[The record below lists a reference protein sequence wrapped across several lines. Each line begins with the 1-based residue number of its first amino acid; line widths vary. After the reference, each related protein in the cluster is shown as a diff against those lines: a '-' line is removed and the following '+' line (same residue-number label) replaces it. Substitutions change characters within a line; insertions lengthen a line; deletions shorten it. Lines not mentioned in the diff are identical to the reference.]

1 MFERAGAGYDLWRLP
16 DVTIVSGS
24 KTIRRLLI
32 ANRGEIA
39 VRVVDACRELGIHT
53 VAIASE
59 PDKTARHTR
68 VADTTVLIGGT
79 TAAESYLRGD
89 DIIKIALETDC
100 QAIHPGYGFLSQDA
114 DFAQSCIDAGLL
126 YVGPPP
132 SAMRIMG
139 NKPAAR
145 ARMQDSDVPVVPG
158 FTGTGDESLAE
169 LKVQA
174 EAIGFPLLVKAAAG
188 GGGKGMRIV
197 RSAAE
202 LEAGLEAAHNEAL
215 RSFGNGRLFLER
227 YVENAHHIEVQVLA
241 DEHENVLH
249 LFERECSLQR
259 RYQKVIEES
268 PSPLLDPALREE
280 IAQAAVRA
288 TQACGYVSAGTVEFL
303 VSSVD
308 RSFYF
313 LEMNTRLQVEH
324 PVTEAVVGLD
334 IVAAQIR
341 IAQNEPLT
349 IEQSELTQRGHAI
362 ECRVY
367 AEDPSAG
374 FAPST
379 GTLHVVRF
387 PSGPGIRVDTGVESG
402 DQVSIYY
409 DPMIAKVIVHAE
421 SREAARRRMVTA
433 LNATTVIGVET
444 NIAFLLDLLESD
456 AFIDGTATTAFIDEE
471 RQDWSPPQ
479 TEHNPELF
487 IAAAFADFLGGGG
500 AESPA
505 DGGGSVDADLHS
517 PWKRRD
523 GFRPG
528 GS

>member
-1 MFERAGAGYDLWRLP
+1 M
-16 DVTIVSGS
+16 SGS

-39 VRVVDACRELGIHT
+39 VRIADACRELGIHT

-59 PDKTARHTR
+59 PDRTARHTR
-68 VADTTVLIGGT
+68 VADTTVMIGGT
-79 TAAESYLRGD
+79 TAAQSYLRGD
-89 DIIKIALETDC
+89 DVINVALETDC

-114 DFAQSCIDAGLL
+114 DFAQRCLDAGLL
-126 YVGPPP
+126 WVGPPP

-145 ARMQDSDVPVVPG
+145 ARMQESDVPVVPG
-158 FTGTGDESLAE
+158 FTGTGDETLVE
-169 LKVQA
+169 LKRQA
-174 EAIGFPLLVKAAAG
+174 ESIGFPLLVKAAAG

-202 LEAGLEAAHNEAL
+202 LEGGLEAAHNEAL

-227 YVENAHHIEVQVLA
+227 YVEDAHHIEVQVLA
-241 DEHENVLH
+241 DEHQNVLH

-259 RYQKVIEES
+259 RYQKVVEES

-280 IAQAAVRA
+280 IARAAVRA

-341 IAQNEPLT
+341 IAQGEPLA
-349 IEQSELTQRGHAI
+349 IQQSDLTQRGHAI

-367 AEDPSAG
+367 AEDPAAG

-387 PSGPGIRVDTGVESG
+387 PSGPGIRVDSGVESG
-402 DQVSIYY
+402 DEVSIYY

-421 SREAARRRMVTA
+421 NREAARQRMVTA

-444 NIAFLLDLLESD
+444 NIAFLLDLIQSD
-456 AFIDGTATTAFIDEE
+456 AFVGGTATTAFIDNE
-471 RQDWSPPQ
+471 RQDWRPP
-479 TEHNPELF
+479 EPKHDPALF
-487 IAAAFADFLGGGG
+487 IAAAIGDLLSGGHSDNG
-500 AESPA
+500 AESTGA
-505 DGGGSVDADLHS
+505 VDSDFYG